1 MLTMA
6 VEEELNV
13 VYFDGSSAANSYL
26 GHLDSQDIVIWGT
39 VRRDKLMAEWER
51 IKKLCDW
58 GAQYNIDA
66 FVRYV
71 FILIPLSVKTES
83 SAVWNQACRLFSAL
97 LVGF

>member
-26 GHLDSQDIVIWGT
+26 GHQDSQDIVLWGR
-39 VRRDKLMAEWER
+39 VRRDKMMEER
-51 IKKLCDW
+51 GRIRELCNW
-58 GAQYNIDA
+58 GKPYNIDA

-71 FILIPLSVKTES
+71 FILTL
-83 SAVWNQACRLFSAL
+83 
-97 LVGF
+97 